1 MAIKK
6 IINNQPLYGE
16 KSQYNF
22 SDNETNFGY
31 QNSISLPINYDKYT
45 KKDLQTTVYNSEVNE
60 VIIENNLKY
69 EGETSIVINNI
80 RVDNTG
86 VNYRVKNIRV
96 RAFLF
101 SEKAF
106 LSRSNNKMPLDA
118 SYNELNSILNGSDF
132 TFYAKAFSNRRAK
145 TGLGN
150 IEDMQG
156 VSIVSDFS
164 GENLADSADLPVG
177 DFPNYSTAFNPDTVS
192 GSFQFEGTNPPG
204 SDSPTKIIDDEDYNP
219 LYVAFWLKG
228 DAKRWWGTD
237 RRKRKFQIYQI
248 PNTELFDGNSTDGF
262 VGKVYP
268 IEFDNGSSNSTKT
281 GGGGSGAAEAPAFKI
296 SSFKITFDTEGGGS
310 NEGITEEPAV
320 STIPF
325 VLPKSPFYL
334 NDGQNNDLFLSLSP
348 YQQLNNTDVVET
360 NKEDIFADYFV
371 LTTFGVLNLNNN
383 QDNTDL
389 QSYYGANSIESLK
402 ASSPSTV
409 TFNIDLVDPQYND
422 TGIVITNAVS
432 FVYFVIDWD
441 DKDDKIKTIDD
452 YLDTKPDNLI
462 DLLNLQNDDLYKIYG
477 RQVGG
482 DDLSGT
488 PQHSYTTPGIK
499 TIKFITITFD
509 EQTDQLGRW
518 KLVKSRFYL
527 DIPINQYP
535 DFGEVGGSDYTTI
548 PWPYTTP
555 IIGGVDENSKYKTSV
570 QETLSSGK
578 IGNTDIIDEKFL
590 TNDLDNDEMGKSIT
604 KFDLEQCRYFNKS
617 YDMNKLLNISS
628 EFVDDTVVNT
638 EEDLLPINN
647 YTNFAYDDPD
657 SIDFYGQEYLES
669 AEFLA
674 DLPFPK
680 YMEEFDA
687 TGQGGVPDG
696 YIDVNDVIYWTQKHR
711 PDIGLLL
718 NHLMNPT
725 DETYDALQDG
735 NYTYPDY
742 VNSWSNINDIPSG
755 VLEIIPSYN
764 TNYNNFNYWNGETTE
779 TTFSEESSI
788 GQIFITENQ
797 DLDLKQSCKLEL
809 NTGQL
814 SGKSIYDS
822 SGNSNKGLLIGDYK
836 VKKVR
841 KGEPMRRDSFI
852 KVPKKTGNT
861 RGAL

>member
-6 IINNQPLYGE
+6 IINNQPLFGE

-60 VIIENNLKY
+60 EIIKNNLKY

-106 LSRSNNKMPLDA
+106 LSRSDNKMPLDA

-132 TFYAKAFSNRRAK
+132 TFYAKAFGNVNEGV
-145 TGLGN
+145 GLGN
-150 IEDMQG
+150 LEDMQG
-156 VSIVSDFS
+156 VNIVSEFS
-164 GENLADSADLPVG
+164 NDDNIETADLPVG
-177 DFPNYSTAFNPDTVS
+177 DFPNYSTAFNPHTGS
-192 GSFQFEGTNPPG
+192 GAFRLDGTNEP
-204 SDSPTKIIDDEDYNP
+204 DVTKIIDDEDYNP

-248 PNTELFDGNSTDGF
+248 PNTELFDGNSEDGF

-268 IEFDNGSSNSTKT
+268 VEFDNGSSNSTKT

-310 NEGITEEPAV
+310 NEEITSDTAV
-320 STIPF
+320 AAIPF

-348 YQQLNNTDVVET
+348 YQQLNNTDSSGT
-360 NKEDIFADYFV
+360 SFYQGIFANYFV
-371 LTTFGVLNLNNN
+371 LTTFGVLDLNNN

-389 QSYYGANSIESLK
+389 QSYYDANSIESLK

-462 DLLNLQNDDLYKIYG
+462 DLLDLQNDDLYKIYG
-477 RQVGG
+477 RQEGG

-555 IIGGVDENSKYKTSV
+555 IIGGVDNSSKYKTSV

-590 TNDLDNDEMGKSIT
+590 INDLENDEMGKSIT
-604 KFDLEQCRYFNKS
+604 NFDLEQCRYFNKS

-647 YTNFAYDDPD
+647 YTNFAADEPD
-657 SIDFYGQEYLES
+657 LIDFYGEEYLES

-674 DLPFPK
+674 DLPFPQ
-680 YMEEFDA
+680 YLEEFD
-687 TGQGGVPDG
+687 GGGPDG
-696 YIDVNDVIYWTQKHR
+696 GFSTTDVIYWLGKHR

-718 NHLMNPT
+718 NHLINPS
-725 DETYDALQDG
+725 DSTYDALQDG

-742 VNSWSNINDIPSG
+742 VNSWSSTDDIPSG
-755 VLEIIPSYN
+755 ILEIIPSYN

-788 GQIFITENQ
+788 GQIFIDDNL
-797 DLDLKQSCKLEL
+797 DVDLKQSCKLEL